1 YSPVNIAQWNY
12 GVLNAG
18 YGQNIVINRARS
30 IKLVSNSSDVNINEI
45 GETAILSGS
54 FGSLKIGKLS
64 PDFKNLDITV
74 KNSDLNLSLPQTAL
88 NFNYNGTQSK
98 IDYPKVATV
107 KSSNSYDNQLLNGF
121 YQNANS
127 NRNISI
133 NAT

>member
-1 YSPVNIAQWNY
+1 WNY

-18 YGQNIVINRARS
+18 YGQKIAINKARS
-30 IKLVSNSSDVNINEI
+30 IKLISNSSDVNINEV

-74 KNSDLNLSLPQTAL
+74 KNSDLTLSLPQTAM
-88 NFNYNGTQSK
+88 NFNYNGTQST
-98 IDYPKVATV
+98 IDYPKASTI

-133 NAT
+133 NATFSNIIIK